1 MRSFIGDRVFY
12 KRLFA
17 ISFPIVLQQL
27 LTSSLQ
33 LIDNLMV
40 GSLGELAIGSVSV
53 VNQLYFVMILIT
65 FGALGGAGIFTAQ
78 YFGSNDIDKLRQTF
92 RFKLI
97 VAIVLVILS
106 LVVFSFLGEYL
117 IGFFTKNPVT
127 ISGGLD
133 YLNIVKWSMLPWA
146 FSIAISTTFREI
158 GITKPLLRITI
169 AAIITNTV
177 LNYLLIFG
185 HFGFPE
191 LGIAGAAYGTL
202 ASRFVEF
209 GLMFILLVRKGKIFN
224 TSLTSIFKIE
234 KFVLKAIIIMAIP
247 LLLNEFFWSMG
258 QTMFLQSYSTRG
270 DNALAAMN
278 ITNAISQLVFVT
290 FGGIGTGIAVLV
302 GNTLGKNELDQAKDN
317 AKKVIAFAVAFAVFT
332 GILLFVFSF
341 FLLDLYDISEETR
354 WIASNN
360 IRINAIFIPVFSFN
374 VSMYFTLR
382 AGGDTRSTMMMDS
395 GYMWVIQV
403 PAIILLSRLTNL
415 SVISLFLI
423 VQLLELPKSVFA
435 LSRYKKENWVRNLAI
450 ENRFNAEKLILESKI
465 ADKA

>member
-1 MRSFIGDRVFY
+1 MRSFIGDRHFY

-17 ISFPIVLQQL
+17 ISLPIVLQQL

-40 GSLGELAIGSVSV
+40 GDLGELAIGSVSV
-53 VNQLYFVMILIT
+53 VNQLYFVIILIT
-65 FGALGGAGIFTAQ
+65 FGALGGAGIYTAQ
-78 YFGSNDIDKLRQTF
+78 YFGSKEEEKLKQTF

-97 VAIVLVILS
+97 VALLLVILS
-106 LVVFSFLGEYL
+106 IVVFSVLGEYL
-117 IGFFTKNPVT
+117 IGFFTENQVT
-127 ISGGLD
+127 IAGGMD

-158 GITKPLLRITI
+158 GTTKPLLWITLG
-169 AAIITNTV
+169 AIITNTV

-185 HFGFPE
+185 NFGFPN
-191 LGIAGAAYGTL
+191 LGIEGAAYATL

-209 GLMFILLVRKGKIFN
+209 LLMFVLLIKKGKIFN
-224 TSLTSIFKIE
+224 TKIKDVFKIDALI
-234 KFVLKAIIIMAIP
+234 LKAIIIMALP

-270 DNALAAMN
+270 DSALAAMN

-290 FGGIGTGIAVLV
+290 FGGIGTGIAVMV
-302 GNTLGKNELDQAKDN
+302 GNTLGMNQLEVAKDN
-317 AKKVIAFAVAFAVFT
+317 AKKVIAFAVAFAFVT
-332 GILLFVFSF
+332 GMMLFILSF
-341 FLLDLYDISEETR
+341 FILDLYDITETTKR
-354 WIASNN
+354 IAANN
-360 IRINAIFIPVFSFN
+360 IRINAIFIPVYSFN

-395 GYMWVIQV
+395 GYMWVVQV
-403 PAIILLSRLTNL
+403 PLIFILARVTNL
-415 SVISLFLI
+415 NVIMLFLI

-450 ENRFNAEKLILESKI
+450 ENQENAKKLILETK
-465 ADKA
+465 

>member
-1 MRSFIGDRVFY
+1 MRSFIGDRHFY

-17 ISFPIVLQQL
+17 ISLPIVLQQL

-40 GSLGELAIGSVSV
+40 GDLGELAIGSVSV
-53 VNQLYFVMILIT
+53 VNQLYFVIILIT

-78 YFGSNDIDKLRQTF
+78 YFGSKEEEKLKQTF

-97 VAIVLVILS
+97 VALLLVILS
-106 LVVFSFLGEYL
+106 IVVFSVLGEYL
-117 IGFFTKNPVT
+117 IGFFTENQVT
-127 ISGGLD
+127 IAGGMD

-158 GITKPLLRITI
+158 GTTKPLLWITLG
-169 AAIITNTV
+169 AIITNTV

-185 HFGFPE
+185 NFGFPN
-191 LGIAGAAYGTL
+191 LGIEGAAYATL

-209 GLMFILLVRKGKIFN
+209 LLMFVLLIRKGKIFN
-224 TSLTSIFKIE
+224 TKIKDVFKIDALI
-234 KFVLKAIIIMAIP
+234 LKAIIIMALP

-270 DNALAAMN
+270 DSALAAMN

-290 FGGIGTGIAVLV
+290 FGGIGTGIAVMV
-302 GNTLGKNELDQAKDN
+302 GNTLGMNQLEVAKDN
-317 AKKVIAFAVAFAVFT
+317 AKKVIAFAVAFAFVT
-332 GILLFVFSF
+332 GMMLFILSF
-341 FLLDLYDISEETR
+341 FILDLYDITETTKR
-354 WIASNN
+354 IAANN
-360 IRINAIFIPVFSFN
+360 IRINAIFIPVYSFN

-395 GYMWVIQV
+395 GYMWVVQV
-403 PAIILLSRLTNL
+403 PLIFILARVTNL
-415 SVISLFLI
+415 NVIMLFLI

-450 ENRFNAEKLILESKI
+450 ENQENAKKLILETK
-465 ADKA
+465 

>member
-1 MRSFIGDRVFY
+1 MNIKSMIGDKKFY
-12 KRLFA
+12 KALFA

-53 VNQLYFVMILIT
+53 VNQLYFVIILIT

-78 YFGSNDIDKLRQTF
+78 YFGSGEIDKLKQTF

-97 VAIVLVILS
+97 VALMLVILS
-106 LVVFSFLGEYL
+106 LLVFSLLGEFL
-117 IGFFTKNPVT
+117 IGLFTDNPVT
-127 ISGGLD
+127 VSGGVD

-158 GITKPLLRITI
+158 GITKPLLGISVI
-169 AAIITNTV
+169 AIITNTL

-185 HFGFPE
+185 HFGFPAMGVE
-191 LGIAGAAYGTL
+191 GAAYGTFF
-202 ASRFVEF
+202 SRIVEF
-209 GLMFILLVRKGKIFN
+209 LLMFFLLVKKGKIFN
-224 TSLTSIFKIE
+224 TKI
-234 KFVLKAIIIMAIP
+234 KDVFRINNFILKAIIVMAIP

-270 DNALAAMN
+270 DSALAAMN
-278 ITNAISQLVFVT
+278 ITSAISQLVFVT

-302 GNTLGKNELDQAKDN
+302 GNTLGKNDLDLAKDN
-317 AKKVIAFAVAFAVFT
+317 AKKVIAFAVAFAFLT
-332 GILLFVFSF
+332 GALLFILSF
-341 FLLDLYDISEETR
+341 FILDLYDISQTTKA
-354 WIASNN
+354 IAKQN

-382 AGGDTRSTMMMDS
+382 AGGDTRSTMLMDS
-395 GYMWVIQV
+395 GYMWVVQV
-403 PAIILLSRLTNL
+403 PLIFALARLTNL
-415 SVISLFLI
+415 NVVLMFLI

-435 LSRYKKENWVRNLAI
+435 LSRYRKENWVRNLAV
-450 ENRFNAEKLILESKI
+450 ENEENAKKLVQEVNKS
-465 ADKA
+465 

>member
-1 MRSFIGDRVFY
+1 MRSLIGDKVFY

-17 ISFPIVLQQL
+17 VSLPIVLQQL

-40 GSLGELAIGSVSV
+40 GKLGELAIGSVSV
-53 VNQLYFVMILIT
+53 VNQLYFVIILIS

-78 YFGSNDIDKLRQTF
+78 FFGSKEVDKLKQTF

-97 VAIVLVILS
+97 IAVLLAVFS
-106 LVVFSFLGEYL
+106 LVLFTFFGKIL
-117 IGFFTKNPVT
+117 ISQFTENSVT
-127 ISGGLD
+127 INGGMD

-158 GITKPLLRITI
+158 GTTKPLLWITV

-185 HFGFPE
+185 HLGLPE
-191 LGIAGAAYGTL
+191 LGIQGAAIGTL

-209 GLMFILLVRKGKIFN
+209 AFMFILLIKKGKIFN
-224 TSLTSIFKIE
+224 TSIKDVFKIE
-234 KFVLKAIIIMAIP
+234 RLLLKSIIIMALP
-247 LLLNEFFWSMG
+247 LLLNELFWSMG

-270 DNALAAMN
+270 DSALAAMN
-278 ITNAISQLVFVT
+278 ITGAISQLVFVT

-302 GNTLGKNELDQAKDN
+302 GNTLGKNELEVAKDN
-317 AKKVIAFAVAFAVFT
+317 AKKVIAFAVVFAFFT
-332 GILLFVFSF
+332 GIILFILSF
-341 FLLDLYDISEETR
+341 FVLDLYDISDVTKS
-354 WIASNN
+354 IAKSN

-395 GYMWVIQV
+395 GYMWIV
-403 PAIILLSRLTNL
+403 PVPLIFILARVTDW
-415 SVISLFLI
+415 SVITLFLI
-423 VQLLELPKSVFA
+423 VQLLEIPKSIFA
-435 LSRYKKENWVRNLAI
+435 LSRYRKEHWVRNLAS
-450 ENRFNAEKLILESKI
+450 ENQENAEKLLLAKN
-465 ADKA
+465 

>member
-1 MRSFIGDRVFY
+1 MKGLIGTKSFY
-12 KRLFA
+12 KTLFA

-53 VNQLYFVMILIT
+53 VNQLYFVIILIT
-65 FGALGGAGIFTAQ
+65 FGALGGAGIYTAQ
-78 YFGSNDIDKLRQTF
+78 YFGSGEYEKLKQTF

-97 VAIVLVILS
+97 IALLLVILS
-106 LVVFSFLGEYL
+106 LLAFTFLGRFL
-117 IGFFTKNPVT
+117 IGLFTENEIT
-127 ISGGLD
+127 IDGGMT

-158 GITKPLLRITI
+158 GITKQLLGITLG
-169 AAIITNTV
+169 AIITNTV

-185 HFGFPE
+185 NFGFPE

-209 GLMFILLVRKGKIFN
+209 GLMFVLLVRKGKIFN
-224 TSLTSIFKIE
+224 TAPKDIFKINSL
-234 KFVLKAIIIMAIP
+234 VLKGIIIMALP
-247 LLLNEFFWSMG
+247 LLINEFFWSMG

-270 DNALAAMN
+270 DSALAAMN

-302 GNTLGKNELDQAKDN
+302 GNTLGKNQLDVAKDN
-317 AKKVIAFAVAFAVFT
+317 AKKVVAFAVVFAFFT
-332 GILLFVFSF
+332 GAMLFVLSF
-341 FLLDLYDISEETR
+341 FLLDLYDVSEATK
-354 WIASNN
+354 WIARNN

-382 AGGDTRSTMMMDS
+382 AGGDTTSTMLMDS

-403 PAIILLSRLTNL
+403 PVVFILARVTDLN
-415 SVISLFLI
+415 VIMLFLI

-435 LSRYKKENWVRNLAI
+435 LSRYRKENWVRNLAI
-450 ENRFNAEKLILESKI
+450 ENAENAKKLLV
-465 ADKA
+465 

>member
-1 MRSFIGDRVFY
+1 MRSFIGDRHFY

-17 ISFPIVLQQL
+17 ISLPIVLQQL

-40 GSLGELAIGSVSV
+40 GDLGELAIGSVSV
-53 VNQLYFVMILIT
+53 VNQLYFVIILIT
-65 FGALGGAGIFTAQ
+65 FGALGGAGIYTAQ
-78 YFGSNDIDKLRQTF
+78 YFGSKEEEKLKQTF

-97 VAIVLVILS
+97 VALLLVILS
-106 LVVFSFLGEYL
+106 IVVFSLLGEYL
-117 IGFFTKNPVT
+117 IGFFTDNQVT
-127 ISGGLD
+127 IAGGMD

-158 GITKPLLRITI
+158 GTTKPLLWITLG
-169 AAIITNTV
+169 AIITNTV

-185 HFGFPE
+185 NFGFPN
-191 LGIAGAAYGTL
+191 LGIEGAAYATL
-202 ASRFVEF
+202 ASRVVEF
-209 GLMFILLVRKGKIFN
+209 LLMFVLLVRKGKIFN
-224 TSLTSIFKIE
+224 TKIKDVFKIDGLI
-234 KFVLKAIIIMAIP
+234 LKAIIIMALP

-278 ITNAISQLVFVT
+278 ITGAISQLVFVT
-290 FGGIGTGIAVLV
+290 FGGIGTGIAVMV
-302 GNTLGKNELDQAKDN
+302 GNTLGMNQLEVAKDN
-317 AKKVIAFAVAFAVFT
+317 AKKVIAFAVAFAFVT
-332 GILLFVFSF
+332 GMMLFILSF
-341 FLLDLYDISEETR
+341 FILDLYDITETTKR
-354 WIASNN
+354 IAANN
-360 IRINAIFIPVFSFN
+360 IRINAIFIPVYSFN

-395 GYMWVIQV
+395 GYMWVVQV
-403 PAIILLSRLTNL
+403 PLIFVLARVTNL
-415 SVISLFLI
+415 NVIMLFLI

-450 ENRFNAEKLILESKI
+450 ENQENAKKLIIETK
-465 ADKA
+465 

>member
-1 MRSFIGDRVFY
+1 MRSFIGDRHFY

-17 ISFPIVLQQL
+17 ISLPIVLQQL

-40 GSLGELAIGSVSV
+40 GDLGELAIGSVSV
-53 VNQLYFVMILIT
+53 VNQLYFVIILIT

-78 YFGSNDIDKLRQTF
+78 YFGSKEEEKLKQTF

-97 VAIVLVILS
+97 TALILVVLSI
-106 LVVFSFLGEYL
+106 VVFSVLGEYL
-117 IGFFTKNPVT
+117 IGFFTDNQVT
-127 ISGGLD
+127 IAGGMD

-158 GITKPLLRITI
+158 GTTKPLLWITLG
-169 AAIITNTV
+169 AIITNTV

-185 HFGFPE
+185 NFGFPN
-191 LGIAGAAYGTL
+191 LGIEGAAYATL
-202 ASRFVEF
+202 ASRVVEF
-209 GLMFILLVRKGKIFN
+209 LLMFVLLIRKGKIFN
-224 TSLTSIFKIE
+224 TKIKDVFKIDALI
-234 KFVLKAIIIMAIP
+234 LKAIFIMALP

-270 DNALAAMN
+270 DSALAAMN

-290 FGGIGTGIAVLV
+290 FGGIGTGIAVMV
-302 GNTLGKNELDQAKDN
+302 GNTLGMNQLEVAKDN
-317 AKKVIAFAVAFAVFT
+317 AKKVIAFAVAFAFVT
-332 GILLFVFSF
+332 GMMLFVLSF
-341 FLLDLYDISEETR
+341 FILDLYDITETTKR
-354 WIASNN
+354 IAQYN

-382 AGGDTRSTMMMDS
+382 AGGDTRSTMLMDS
-395 GYMWVIQV
+395 GYMWVVQV
-403 PAIILLSRLTNL
+403 PLIFLLARVTNL
-415 SVISLFLI
+415 NVIMLFLI

-435 LSRYKKENWVRNLAI
+435 LSRYRKENWVRNLAI
-450 ENRFNAEKLILESKI
+450 ENQENAQKLILDAK
-465 ADKA
+465 

>member
-1 MRSFIGDRVFY
+1 MRSFIGDRHFY

-17 ISFPIVLQQL
+17 ISLPIVLQQL

-40 GSLGELAIGSVSV
+40 GDLGELAIGSVSV
-53 VNQLYFVMILIT
+53 VNQLYFVIILIT
-65 FGALGGAGIFTAQ
+65 FGALGGAGIYTAQ
-78 YFGSNDIDKLRQTF
+78 YFGSKEEEKLKQTF

-97 VAIVLVILS
+97 VALLLVILS
-106 LVVFSFLGEYL
+106 IVVFSVLGEYL
-117 IGFFTKNPVT
+117 IGFFTENQVT
-127 ISGGLD
+127 IAGGMD

-158 GITKPLLRITI
+158 GTTKPLLWITLG
-169 AAIITNTV
+169 AIITNTV

-185 HFGFPE
+185 NFGFPY
-191 LGIAGAAYGTL
+191 LGIEGAAYATL
-202 ASRFVEF
+202 ASRVVEF
-209 GLMFILLVRKGKIFN
+209 LLMFVLLVKKGKIFN
-224 TSLTSIFKIE
+224 TKIKDVFKIDGLI
-234 KFVLKAIIIMAIP
+234 LKAIIIMALP

-278 ITNAISQLVFVT
+278 ITGAISQLVFVT
-290 FGGIGTGIAVLV
+290 FGGIGTGIAVMV
-302 GNTLGKNELDQAKDN
+302 GNTLGMNKLEVAKDN
-317 AKKVIAFAVAFAVFT
+317 AKKVIAFAVAFAFVT
-332 GILLFVFSF
+332 GMMLFILSF
-341 FLLDLYDISEETR
+341 FILDLYDITETTKR
-354 WIASNN
+354 IAANN
-360 IRINAIFIPVFSFN
+360 IRINAIFIPVYSFN

-395 GYMWVIQV
+395 GYMWVVQV
-403 PAIILLSRLTNL
+403 PLIFVLARVTNL
-415 SVISLFLI
+415 NVIMLFLI

-450 ENRFNAEKLILESKI
+450 ENQENAKKLIIETK
-465 ADKA
+465 

>member
-1 MRSFIGDRVFY
+1 MRSFIGDRHFY

-17 ISFPIVLQQL
+17 ISLPIVLQQL

-40 GSLGELAIGSVSV
+40 GDLGELAIGSVSV
-53 VNQLYFVMILIT
+53 VNQLYFVIILIT
-65 FGALGGAGIFTAQ
+65 FGALGGAGIYTAQ
-78 YFGSNDIDKLRQTF
+78 YFGSKEEEKLKQTF

-97 VAIVLVILS
+97 VALLLVILS
-106 LVVFSFLGEYL
+106 IVVFSLLGEYL
-117 IGFFTKNPVT
+117 IGFFTNNQVT
-127 ISGGLD
+127 IAGGMD

-158 GITKPLLRITI
+158 GTTKPLLWITLG
-169 AAIITNTV
+169 AIITNTV

-185 HFGFPE
+185 NFGFPN
-191 LGIAGAAYGTL
+191 LGIEGAAYATL
-202 ASRFVEF
+202 ASRVVEF
-209 GLMFILLVRKGKIFN
+209 LLMFVLLVRKGKIFN
-224 TSLTSIFKIE
+224 TKIKDVFKIDGLI
-234 KFVLKAIIIMAIP
+234 LKAIIIMALP

-278 ITNAISQLVFVT
+278 ITGAISQLVFVT
-290 FGGIGTGIAVLV
+290 FGGIGTGIAVMV
-302 GNTLGKNELDQAKDN
+302 GNTLGMNQLEVAKDN
-317 AKKVIAFAVAFAVFT
+317 AKKVIAFAVAFAFVT
-332 GILLFVFSF
+332 GMMLFILSF
-341 FLLDLYDISEETR
+341 FILDLYDITETTKR
-354 WIASNN
+354 IAANN
-360 IRINAIFIPVFSFN
+360 IRINAIFIPVYSFN

-395 GYMWVIQV
+395 GYMWVVQV
-403 PAIILLSRLTNL
+403 PLIFVLARVTNL
-415 SVISLFLI
+415 NVIMLFLI

-450 ENRFNAEKLILESKI
+450 ENQENAKKLIIETK
-465 ADKA
+465 

>member
-1 MRSFIGDRVFY
+1 MRSFIGDRHFY

-17 ISFPIVLQQL
+17 ISLPIVLQQL

-40 GSLGELAIGSVSV
+40 GDLGELAIGSVSV
-53 VNQLYFVMILIT
+53 VNQLYFVIILIT

-78 YFGSNDIDKLRQTF
+78 YFGSKEEEKLKQTF

-97 VAIVLVILS
+97 VALLLVILS
-106 LVVFSFLGEYL
+106 IVVFSVLGEYL
-117 IGFFTKNPVT
+117 IGFFTENQVT
-127 ISGGLD
+127 IAGGMD

-158 GITKPLLRITI
+158 GTTKPLLWITLG
-169 AAIITNTV
+169 AIITNTV

-185 HFGFPE
+185 NFGFPN
-191 LGIAGAAYGTL
+191 LGIEGAAYATL
-202 ASRFVEF
+202 ASRVVEF
-209 GLMFILLVRKGKIFN
+209 LLMFVLLIRKGKIFN
-224 TSLTSIFKIE
+224 TKIKDVFKIDALI
-234 KFVLKAIIIMAIP
+234 LKAIIIMALP

-270 DNALAAMN
+270 DSALAAMN

-290 FGGIGTGIAVLV
+290 FGGIGTGIAVMV
-302 GNTLGKNELDQAKDN
+302 GNTLGMNQLEGAKDN
-317 AKKVIAFAVAFAVFT
+317 AKKVIAFAVAFAFVT
-332 GILLFVFSF
+332 GMMLFILSF
-341 FLLDLYDISEETR
+341 FILDLYDITETTKR
-354 WIASNN
+354 IAANN
-360 IRINAIFIPVFSFN
+360 IRINAIFIPVYSFN

-395 GYMWVIQV
+395 GYMWVVQV
-403 PAIILLSRLTNL
+403 PLIFILARVTNL
-415 SVISLFLI
+415 NVIMLFLI

-450 ENRFNAEKLILESKI
+450 ENQENAKKLILETK
-465 ADKA
+465 

>member
-1 MRSFIGDRVFY
+1 MKGLIGTKSFY
-12 KRLFA
+12 KTLFA

-53 VNQLYFVMILIT
+53 VNQLYFVIILIT
-65 FGALGGAGIFTAQ
+65 FGALGGAGIYTAQ
-78 YFGSNDIDKLRQTF
+78 YFGSGEYEKLKQTF

-97 VAIVLVILS
+97 IALLLVILS
-106 LVVFSFLGEYL
+106 LLAFTFLGRFL
-117 IGFFTKNPVT
+117 IGLFTENEIT
-127 ISGGLD
+127 IDGGMT

-158 GITKPLLRITI
+158 GITKQLLGITLG
-169 AAIITNTV
+169 AIITNTV

-185 HFGFPE
+185 NFGFPE

-209 GLMFILLVRKGKIFN
+209 GLMFVLLIRKGKIFN
-224 TSLTSIFKIE
+224 TAPKDVFKINSL
-234 KFVLKAIIIMAIP
+234 VLKGIIIMALP
-247 LLLNEFFWSMG
+247 LLINEFFWSMG

-270 DNALAAMN
+270 DSALAAMN

-302 GNTLGKNELDQAKDN
+302 GNTLGKNQLDVAKDN
-317 AKKVIAFAVAFAVFT
+317 AKKVVAFAVVFAFFT
-332 GILLFVFSF
+332 GAMLFVLSF
-341 FLLDLYDISEETR
+341 FLLDLYDVSEATK
-354 WIASNN
+354 WIARNN
-360 IRINAIFIPVFSFN
+360 IRINALFIPVFSFN

-382 AGGDTRSTMMMDS
+382 AGGDTTSTMLMDS

-403 PAIILLSRLTNL
+403 PVVFILARVTDLN
-415 SVISLFLI
+415 VIMLFLI

-435 LSRYKKENWVRNLAI
+435 LSRYRKENWVRNLAI
-450 ENRFNAEKLILESKI
+450 ENAENAKKLM
-465 ADKA
+465 A